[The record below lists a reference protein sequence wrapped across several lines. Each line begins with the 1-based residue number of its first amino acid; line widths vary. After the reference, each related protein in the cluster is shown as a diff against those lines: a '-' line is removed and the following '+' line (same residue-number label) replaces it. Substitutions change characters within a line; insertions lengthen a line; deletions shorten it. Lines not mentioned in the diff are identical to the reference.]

1 MKKWKRNSLAIT
13 LSCLSVV
20 MTACGGSGTG
30 RERNGQEQ
38 GTAPKQQEEQ
48 AQNSGSQDSQAPA
61 ADKSGAASGQDA
73 ELLAAVDSMKSV
85 TLKFGTN
92 QAAGSPALDGCNYWA
107 DLVAEKTGGKIKI
120 EVYESNTLGSQADM
134 LDGLK
139 MGTIDISYNSPA
151 TMSAAVPSVA
161 ILDLPYIFQNRE
173 HAYKVLDGEI
183 GDEIFKKAEEQE
195 GYYVL
200 ASFEG
205 GFRQSI
211 NSVHAISDLAGYSK
225 LKFRVP
231 ESKVYLGLYE
241 KLGAIPTAMAMG
253 ELFTALQNGTVDG
266 MESPIATIASNRYYE
281 AAKYLTI
288 DNHIYAANPILIS
301 KKVMDQ
307 FPEPVRQMLYD
318 TCREACEWERAR
330 SAEEEEKLIGEMK
343 AAGVEVTE
351 LSDDALQEI
360 IETVKPMW
368 DDFAGTVGADMIE
381 KVAGAN

>member
-1 MKKWKRNSLAIT
+1 M
-13 LSCLSVV
+13 
-20 MTACGGSGTG
+20 
-30 RERNGQEQ
+30 
-38 GTAPKQQEEQ
+38 
-48 AQNSGSQDSQAPA
+48 
-61 ADKSGAASGQDA
+61 
-73 ELLAAVDSMKSV
+73 
-85 TLKFGTN
+85 
-92 QAAGSPALDGCNYWA
+92 
-107 DLVAEKTGGKIKI
+107 
-120 EVYESNTLGSQADM
+120 
-134 LDGLK
+134 
-139 MGTIDISYNSPA
+139 
-151 TMSAAVPSVA
+151 
-161 ILDLPYIFQNRE
+161 
-173 HAYKVLDGEI
+173 LDGEI
-183 GDEIFKKAEEQE
+183 GREIFKKAEDQE

-211 NSVHAISDLAGYSK
+211 NSVHTIADLSGYSK

-301 KKVMDQ
+301 KKAMDQ
-307 FPEPVRQMLYD
+307 FPEPVQQMLYD
-318 TCREACEWERAR
+318 TCREACEWERVR
-330 SAEEEEKLIGEMK
+330 SAEEEDKLIEEMK

-360 IETVKPMW
+360 IRSVKPMW

>member
-1 MKKWKRNSLAIT
+1 MKKWQRNSLAII

-20 MTACGGSGTG
+20 MTACGGSGET
-30 RERNGQEQ
+30 REGNGQEQ
-38 GTAPKQQEEQ
+38 GAAPKQQED
-48 AQNSGSQDSQAPA
+48 QNKNGSGQDSQASA
-61 ADKSGAASGQDA
+61 ADKAGTASGQDA
-73 ELLAAVDSMKSV
+73 ELSSAVDSMKSV

-183 GDEIFKKAEEQE
+183 GREIFKKAEDQE

-211 NSVHAISDLAGYSK
+211 NSVHTIVDLSGYSK

-301 KKVMDQ
+301 KKAMDQ
-307 FPEPVRQMLYD
+307 FPEPVQQMLYD
-318 TCREACEWERAR
+318 TCREACEWERVR
-330 SAEEEEKLIGEMK
+330 SAEEEDKLIEEMK

-360 IETVKPMW
+360 IRSVKPMW

>member
-30 RERNGQEQ
+30 REGNGQEQ
-38 GTAPKQQEEQ
+38 ETAPKQQEEQ

-73 ELLAAVDSMKSV
+73 ELLTAVDSMKSV

-183 GDEIFKKAEEQE
+183 GEEIFKKAEEQE

-211 NSVHAISDLAGYSK
+211 NSVHAIADLAGYSK

>member
-1 MKKWKRNSLAIT
+1 MKKWKRNSLAIV
-13 LSCLSVV
+13 LSCLSVA
-20 MTACGGSGTG
+20 MTACGGAGET
-30 RERNGQEQ
+30 REENGQEQ

-48 AQNSGSQDSQAPA
+48 AKSSSGQDSQSSA
-61 ADKSGAASGQDA
+61 ADKAGSASGQDA
-73 ELLAAVDSMKSV
+73 ELSAAVDSMKSV

-107 DLVAEKTGGKIKI
+107 DLVAEKTDGKIKI

-161 ILDLPYIFQNRE
+161 ILDLPYIFQSRE

-183 GDEIFKKAEEQE
+183 GREIFKKAEEQE

-211 NSVHAISDLAGYSK
+211 NSVHTIADLAGYSK

-301 KKVMDQ
+301 KKTLDQ
-307 FPEPVRQMLYD
+307 FPDPVRQMLYD
-318 TCREACEWERAR
+318 TCREACEWERVR
-330 SAEEEEKLIGEMK
+330 SAEEEDKLIEEMK

-360 IETVKPMW
+360 IKSVKPMW